1 MMESGSLSF
10 SLHSSIHMMCVCV
23 CNLLTQIDVCNE
35 NISRKTAQVE
45 EHSKAE
51 AEAKVRAQQPY
62 LMALCPTV

>member
-1 MMESGSLSF
+1 MCV
-10 SLHSSIHMMCVCV
+10 CVCV